1 MNGMSK
7 PRILL
12 ALFAAF
18 GLAAAGCS
26 PGGGARQ
33 PANEPPLKGS
43 SINGRFQ
50 LADQDGRPAED
61 SQFNGKY
68 RIVYF
73 GFTHCPDVC
82 PTDLVQIGQ
91 ALRTFEKSDPER
103 AARVQPIFISVD
115 PERDTPAVLKQFG
128 SAFHPRLIG
137 LTGSERQL
145 AEAKKNFAVYAAKE
159 PTGETYTVN
168 HSRIT
173 FLIGPKGEPITMLP
187 ADKGAEA
194 VAAELDRWVS

>member
-1 MNGMSK
+1 MNETLK

-12 ALFAAF
+12 ALFAA
-18 GLAAAGCS
+18 LSLSAAGCS
-26 PGGGARQ
+26 KGA
-33 PANEPPLKGS
+33 AEPPLKGS
-43 SINGRFQ
+43 SINGRFS
-50 LADQDGRPAED
+50 LTDQDGRPVED
-61 SQFNGKY
+61 SRFKGKY

-91 ALRTFEKSDPER
+91 GLKRFEKEDPAR

-115 PERDTPAVLKQFG
+115 PERDSPAVLKQFV

-137 LTGSERQL
+137 LTGTEKQL
-145 AEAKKNFAVYAAKE
+145 ADAKKNFAVYSAKE
-159 PTGETYTVN
+159 PTGGTYTVN

-173 FLIGPKGEPITMLP
+173 FLLGPEGEPITMLP

>member
-1 MNGMSK
+1 MNETLK
-7 PRILL
+7 PCILL
-12 ALFAAF
+12 ALFAV
-18 GLAAAGCS
+18 LSLSAAGCS
-26 PGGGARQ
+26 KGA
-33 PANEPPLKGS
+33 AEPPLKGS
-43 SINGRFQ
+43 SINGRFS
-50 LADQDGRPAED
+50 LTDQDGRPVED
-61 SQFNGKY
+61 SRFKGKY

-91 ALRTFEKSDPER
+91 GLKRFEKEDPAR

-115 PERDTPAVLKQFG
+115 PERDSPAVLKQFV

-137 LTGSERQL
+137 LTGSDKQL
-145 AEAKKNFAVYAAKE
+145 ADAKKNFAVYSAKE
-159 PTGETYTVN
+159 PTGGTYTVN

-173 FLIGPKGEPITMLP
+173 FLLGPEGEPITMLP

>member
-1 MNGMSK
+1 MNETFK

-12 ALFAAF
+12 ALFAALS
-18 GLAAAGCS
+18 LAASGCS
-26 PGGGARQ
+26 GGPG
-33 PANEPPLKGS
+33 EPPLKGS
-43 SINGRFQ
+43 SVNGRFA
-50 LADQDGRPAED
+50 LTDQDGRPADDRKFE
-61 SQFNGKY
+61 GKY

-91 ALRTFEKSDPER
+91 GLKRFEKEDPDR

-115 PERDTPAVLKQFG
+115 PERDTPAVLKQFVP
-128 SAFHPRLIG
+128 AFHPRLIG
-137 LTGSERQL
+137 LTGTEKQL
-145 AEAKKNFAVYAAKE
+145 AEAKKNFAVYSGKE
-159 PTGETYTVN
+159 PASGEAYNVN

-187 ADKGAEA
+187 SEKGAEA

>member
-1 MNGMSK
+1 MNETLK

-12 ALFAAF
+12 ALFSAL

-26 PGGGARQ
+26 SQA
-33 PANEPPLKGS
+33 AEPPLKGS
-43 SINGRFQ
+43 SINGRFS
-50 LADQDGRPAED
+50 LTDQDGRPAD
-61 SQFNGKY
+61 DRKFAGKY

-91 ALRTFEKSDPER
+91 GLKRFEKEDPAR

-115 PERDTPAVLKQFG
+115 PERDTPAVLKQFV

-137 LTGSERQL
+137 LTGNDRQL
-145 AEAKKNFAVYAAKE
+145 ADAKKNFAVYSAKE
-159 PTGETYTVN
+159 PTGDTYTVN

-173 FLIGPKGEPITMLP
+173 FLLGPQSEPITMLP

>member
-1 MNGMSK
+1 MNGMTN

-12 ALFAAF
+12 ALFGAL

-26 PGGGARQ
+26 PGGAS
-33 PANEPPLKGS
+33 EPPLKGS
-43 SINGRFQ
+43 SINGRFS
-50 LADQDGRPAED
+50 LIDQDGRPADD
-61 SQFNGKY
+61 SRFDGKY

-91 ALRTFEKSDPER
+91 GLKRFEKADPAR

-115 PERDTPAVLKQFG
+115 PERDSPAVLKQFV

-137 LTGSERQL
+137 LTGNEQQL
-145 AEAKKNFAVYAAKE
+145 AEARKNFAVYSAKE
-159 PTGETYTVN
+159 PSGGTYTVN

-173 FLIGPKGEPITMLP
+173 FLIGPRGEPITMLP

>member
-1 MNGMSK
+1 MNGFAN

-12 ALFAAF
+12 ALFAALS
-18 GLAAAGCS
+18 LAAAGCS
-26 PGGGARQ
+26 GRA
-33 PANEPPLKGS
+33 AEPPLKGS
-43 SINGRFQ
+43 SIGGHFS
-50 LADQDGRPAED
+50 LTDQDGKPTDD
-61 SQFNGKY
+61 SRFRGKY

-82 PTDLVQIGQ
+82 PTDLAQIGQ
-91 ALRTFEKSDPER
+91 ALKRFEKQDPAR

-115 PERDTPAVLKQFG
+115 PERDTPALLKQFV

-137 LTGSERQL
+137 LTGTEAQL
-145 AEAKKNFAVYAAKE
+145 TEAKKSFAVYSAKE
-159 PTGETYTVN
+159 PAGEAYTVN

-173 FLIGPKGEPITMLP
+173 FLLGPEGEPITMLP

>member
-1 MNGMSK
+1 MNETVK

-12 ALFAAF
+12 ALFAAL
-18 GLAAAGCS
+18 GLAAAACS
-26 PGGGARQ
+26 GGGS
-33 PANEPPLKGS
+33 EPPLKGS
-43 SINGRFQ
+43 AISGRFA
-50 LADQDGRPAED
+50 LTDQDGRPAD
-61 SQFNGKY
+61 DGQFRGKY

-91 ALRTFEKSDPER
+91 GLKRFEKDDPAR

-115 PERDTPAVLKQFG
+115 PERDTPAVLKQFVY
-128 SAFHPRLIG
+128 AFHPRLIG

-145 AEAKKNFAVYAAKE
+145 ADAKKNFAVYSAREAA
-159 PTGETYTVN
+159 TGEAYNVN
-168 HSRIT
+168 HSRIA
-173 FLIGPKGEPITMLP
+173 FLIGPEGEPITMLP
-187 ADKGAEA
+187 QDMGAEA